1 MSKKLL
7 LSVLFFAVLLSL
19 ESQNRTKAFLI
30 NAELGR
36 GINYGNMFEAP
47 TETAWGNQWQP
58 EYPEIISSLGF
69 GHVRMPIRWETAE
82 RSLST
87 APYTIESTFL
97 ERIKLVIDANIQ
109 NGLYTIINMHHHE
122 ALFNDPDG
130 EKERFLVQWK
140 QISEFFKD
148 YPDSV
153 VFEILNEPQGNLS
166 PSKWNTFIIDAL
178 AKIREDNPDRVVLI
192 GTAEFGGL
200 SGLPALEVPNDDN
213 VILTIHYYNPFPF
226 THQGA
231 SWVAG
236 ADTWLG
242 TTWDDTESERN
253 IIRQDFAP
261 LIELSE
267 RENIPVHIGEFG
279 AFSTA
284 DIVSRSKWTTFLSR
298 YFEEQNWSWAYWEF
312 SAGFGIYEPSTQ
324 TYVQELRDA
333 LLINEIPEAG
343 SYVGNV
349 IYSSDFEINND
360 GWFLNTLS
368 GATGTLERENDA
380 LQVNITNG
388 SVESWHVQL
397 LKTNISLEQGKK
409 YRLSF
414 KAKSDAPRAIA
425 SYVGMNAAPWSSY
438 GGAITPTLSDTF
450 LEYSFIFDMSVSDNQ
465 ARIGFDL
472 GISNTNVAIKEVV
485 LEELELAALSITD
498 INKIDSKVFPNPLNR
513 ILNIHNYDNFTEL
526 AIYNIQGQLIKTKS
540 LSEKIDYVD
549 LQYLKPGI
557 YVVSLKGDR
566 IVTSLKMIK
575 Q

>member
-1 MSKKLL
+1 MTKKLL
-7 LSVLFFAVLLSL
+7 LSVFFFSILLSL
-19 ESQNRTKAFLI
+19 GSQNRTKAFQI

-47 TETAWGNQWQP
+47 TETVWGNQWQSD
-58 EYPEIISSLGF
+58 YPEIISSLGF

-82 RSLST
+82 RSLLT
-87 APYTIESTFL
+87 APYTIESDFL
-97 ERIKLVIDANIQ
+97 ERIKLVIDANIS

-130 EKERFLVQWK
+130 QKERFLAQWK

-166 PSKWNTFIIDAL
+166 ASKWNSFIVDAL

-200 SGLPALEVPNDDN
+200 GGLPLLEIPNDDN
-213 VILTIHYYNPFPF
+213 LILTIHYYNPFPF

-242 TTWDDTESERN
+242 TRWDDTESERD
-253 IIRQDFAP
+253 IVRQDFAP
-261 LIELSE
+261 LIEVSE
-267 RENIPVHIGEFG
+267 RENIPIHIGEFG

-333 LLINEIPEAG
+333 LLINEIPDAA
-343 SYVGNV
+343 SYVGNA
-349 IYSSDFEINND
+349 IYSSDFETNND
-360 GWFLNTLS
+360 GWILNTLS
-368 GATGTLERENDA
+368 GATGTLERENNS

-397 LKTNISLEQGKK
+397 LKTNINLEQGKK

-425 SYVGMNAAPWSSY
+425 SYVGMNAPPWLSY
-438 GGAITPTLSDTF
+438 SGVITPTL
-450 LEYSFIFDMSVSDNQ
+450 
-465 ARIGFDL
+465 
-472 GISNTNVAIKEVV
+472 
-485 LEELELAALSITD
+485 TD
-498 INKIDSKVFPNPLNR
+498 AF
-513 ILNIHNYDNFTEL
+513 
-526 AIYNIQGQLIKTKS
+526 
-540 LSEKIDYVD
+540 
-549 LQYLKPGI
+549 
-557 YVVSLKGDR
+557 
-566 IVTSLKMIK
+566 
-575 Q
+575 